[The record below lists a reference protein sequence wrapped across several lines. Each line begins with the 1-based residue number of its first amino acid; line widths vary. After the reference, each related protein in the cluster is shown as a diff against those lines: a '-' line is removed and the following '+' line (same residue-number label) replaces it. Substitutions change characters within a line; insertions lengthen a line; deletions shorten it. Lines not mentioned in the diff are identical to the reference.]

1 MIICRMTLP
10 FTFTNKLSFNCSG
23 PGYNSPV
30 LIRVDATKEVALGH
44 LRRCISLA
52 CKFKEKGVNVLF
64 LTASDDF
71 AERFL
76 GKSGFNFISV
86 DSAVNSGNDCDFALK
101 TAERIDA
108 KIIVIDSYE
117 IDEIYRKR
125 LMNSGLFVISI
136 DDIADRYIPSHL
148 IINGNLNAE
157 NLRYA
162 NAGKVSMCLG
172 IRYLILGPD
181 FWNPGRADDTDNF
194 DNVLI
199 TMGGIDHYDLT
210 SKILSVLDK
219 FDFDF
224 DVTAIIGPYYDNL
237 DSIKMQAGRMK
248 KKVDLVDS
256 PPSLFPYMRKC
267 SMAFSAGGQTLY
279 ELAALGRPTI
289 GITVWENQ
297 AGNVTELSRM
307 GAIIGITYKEG
318 NGFSVMLEKSTRRLI
333 YEKTERQ
340 SLSSISSS
348 LVDGKGAERACKA
361 IFESYKKWNSKDC
374 RTRIYD

>member
-1 MIICRMTLP
+1 MIICRMTLQ
-10 FTFTNKLSFNCSG
+10 FIFIKNNMNKQIIPNIPTIL
-23 PGYNSPV
+23 V
-30 LIRVDATKEVALGH
+30 RVDATKEVALGH
-44 LRRCISLA
+44 LKRCISLA
-52 CKFKEKGVNVLF
+52 CKLKEKGVAVLF
-64 LTASDDF
+64 LTKSDDF

-76 GKSGFNFISV
+76 GESGFNFISV
-86 DSAVNSGNDCDFALK
+86 ESAANSGNDCDFALK
-101 TAERIDA
+101 TAERINA

-117 IDEIYRKR
+117 IDEIYIKR

-136 DDIADRYIPSHL
+136 DDIADKNIPSHV

-157 NLRYA
+157 YLRYSNIDGA
-162 NAGKVSMCLG
+162 SMYLG
-172 IRYLILGPD
+172 IRYLILSPD
-181 FWNPGRADDTDNF
+181 FWNPGRAADKDNF

-210 SKILSVLDK
+210 SKILSVLDN

-224 DVTAIIGPYYDNL
+224 DVTAIIGPYYNNL

-248 KKVDLVDS
+248 KKVDLVES

-279 ELAALGRPTI
+279 ELAALGRPMI

-297 AGNVTELSRM
+297 AGNVSELSRI

-318 NGFSVMLEKSTRRLI
+318 KDFSVMLGKSTRRLI
-333 YEKTERQ
+333 YDKTERQ
-340 SLSSISSS
+340 RLSSISSS

-361 IFESYKKWNSKDC
+361 IFEAYKKWNSKEC
-374 RTRIYD
+374 GRRIYD